1 MIARDGQRFLAD
13 NLVVQERRRSGSV
26 DDQITEESATDPRKL
41 SQVITRLLATVR
53 GLERIQRKPFQD
65 FAITPAGSGTISDN
79 HRFGGD
85 VRWYLVD
92 WTGAGAP
99 NLRRSAS
106 TTANVLVLD
115 SGAAGTGILRVEA
128 A

>member
-1 MIARDGQRFLAD
+1 MIQRDGQRFLAG
-13 NLVVQERRRSGSV
+13 NEVVQERRRAGSV
-26 DDQITEESATDPRKL
+26 DDQITEEGVADPRKL
-41 SQVITRLLATVR
+41 SHVITRLLATVR
-53 GLERIQRKPFQD
+53 SLERIQRKPFQD
-65 FAITPAGSGTISDN
+65 FAIAPAGSGTISVN

-92 WTGAGAP
+92 WTGSAAP
-99 NLRRSAS
+99 NLRRSSS
-106 TTANVLVLD
+106 TTADVLVLD